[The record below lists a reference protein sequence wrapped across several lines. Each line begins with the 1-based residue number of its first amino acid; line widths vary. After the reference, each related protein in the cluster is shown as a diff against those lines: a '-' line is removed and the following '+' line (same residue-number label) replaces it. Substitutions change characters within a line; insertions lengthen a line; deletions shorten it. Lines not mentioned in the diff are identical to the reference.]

1 MTRLDLDSEE
11 TAVLRQVMERYLSDL
26 RMEITD
32 TDRKD
37 YREMLKAQRRSLE
50 GILDRLGP
58 SRRGPRRGRPGLR
71 ASWRRG

>member
-37 YREMLKAQRRSLE
+37 YREMLKAQRRALE

-58 SRRGPRRGRPGLR
+58 EPPRSE
-71 ASWRRG
+71 AW